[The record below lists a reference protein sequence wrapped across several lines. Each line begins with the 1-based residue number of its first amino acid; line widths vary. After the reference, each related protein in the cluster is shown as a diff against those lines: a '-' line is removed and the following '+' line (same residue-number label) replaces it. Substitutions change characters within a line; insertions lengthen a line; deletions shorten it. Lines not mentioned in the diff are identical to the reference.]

1 MTATRI
7 VIFAKAPVA
16 GLAKT
21 RLIPALGAERAARL
35 AQHMLLHALR
45 EAQAAAVGPVE
56 LCVTPRPSDPAWAD
70 WSALEGV
77 AWSEQPDGDLGARM
91 AGAAG
96 RAIAG
101 REQVLLVG
109 TDCPGL
115 DAARLQH
122 AARLLEHSDA
132 VLYPTFDGGYALLG
146 LRRFDLRPFER
157 MPWSTA
163 AVAARTIECFRTLG
177 WRLCVGGTLHD
188 IDEPADLRWLPAD
201 WRIDLGLTPSAPRP
215 ILPQAHRGGP
225 SCSDERW

>member
-1 MTATRI
+1 MMATRI
-7 VIFAKAPVA
+7 VIFAKATVA

-21 RLIPALGAERAARL
+21 RLIPALGAEQAARL
-35 AQHMLLHALR
+35 ARGMLLNTLR

-56 LCVTPRPSDPAWAD
+56 LCVTPRRSDPVWAD
-70 WSALEGV
+70 WPALEGI

-91 AGAAG
+91 ADAAG

-101 REQVLLVG
+101 REHVLLIG
-109 TDCPGL
+109 TDCPEL

-146 LRRFDLRPFER
+146 LRRFDPRPFEQ

-163 AVAARTIECFRTLG
+163 EVTARTVERFRKLGWSLTLG
-177 WRLCVGGTLHD
+177 DRLHD
-188 IDEPADLRWLPAD
+188 IDEPGDLQWLPDARQDAWSLAD
-201 WRIDLGLTPSAPRP
+201 SAV
-215 ILPQAHRGGP
+215 
-225 SCSDERW
+225 E